1 MLGGPL
7 RAQSCLRGVSF
18 PLLPRLFWAEG
29 DHGGCAGLWRAALTA
44 GLFFPSWG
52 PFPLESAWDRALGPV
67 GGRGGVG
74 ELWPG
79 PDSGGFCAFSLPSP
93 CPDSTSFSNTIDL
106 PMSPRTLDSLMQFGN
121 TGEGAEGNA
130 GGQFGESGGAVAPA
144 GVLAVT
150 TRGPCDPQLC
160 VPAESLTFDM
170 ELTPE
175 CASSPM

>member
-1 MLGGPL
+1 MPWGLSGGE
-7 RAQSCLRGVSF
+7 GVLESS
-18 PLLPRLFWAEG
+18 G
-29 DHGGCAGLWRAALTA
+29 QALTPEVSV
-44 GLFFPSWG
+44 LF
-52 PFPLESAWDRALGPV
+52 PF
-67 GGRGGVG
+67 
-74 ELWPG
+74 
-79 PDSGGFCAFSLPSP
+79 LPP
-93 CPDSTSFSNTIDL
+93 RPDSTSFSNTIDL

-144 GVLAVT
+144 GVLAVP
-150 TRGPCDPQLC
+150 TRGPCDPRLC